1 MATNFILS
9 DLKTLCLPT
18 MATTYTLSDFKS
30 YALQNYPEAY
40 EIIADVNSYSF
51 ERITHEPLLNP
62 PEIEFLHV
70 AYWHNKRHE
79 IPIWAKLSKT
89 GNSVRYYYGKR
100 EKGVMI
106 TDEPYSNKASAN
118 IRSYLAPYHSAAPQ
132 NYSSTLHDKDTSQT
146 AATRNRLALL
156 IKFAFLLTGRVTK
169 VTSDNKNDLLLEFKK
184 MCAFVQ
190 NVIGA
195 EEEQTRGKRENKN
208 LTTVT
213 GKTNDGVHHAIIN
226 EAEAPAA
233 RSPANVQAV
242 TSKRVAEIFNADCPK
257 PRDKHSTYIALF

>member
-1 MATNFILS
+1 MALQALYHPTMATNFILS

-40 EIIADVNSYSF
+40 KIIADVNSY
-51 ERITHEPLLNP
+51 
-62 PEIEFLHV
+62 
-70 AYWHNKRHE
+70 
-79 IPIWAKLSKT
+79 
-89 GNSVRYYYGKR
+89 
-100 EKGVMI
+100 
-106 TDEPYSNKASAN
+106 
-118 IRSYLAPYHSAAPQ
+118 
-132 NYSSTLHDKDTSQT
+132 
-146 AATRNRLALL
+146 
-156 IKFAFLLTGRVTK
+156 
-169 VTSDNKNDLLLEFKK
+169 NKNDLLLEFKK
-184 MCAFVQ
+184 TCAFVQ

-208 LTTVT
+208 LTTGT